1 MIKEKTLEELKLDLI
16 EIQAYR
22 NLQDKDFSF
31 NGNIIKNES
40 IISEDAYY
48 EMLEQD
54 ILEQIEYLEN
64 EKIKK
69 IYRKL

>member
-1 MIKEKTLEELKLDLI
+1 MIEVKTLEELKLDLI

-31 NGNIIKNES
+31 GGNVIKNES
-40 IISEDAYY
+40 ITSEDAYY
-48 EMLEQD
+48 EMLQQD

-64 EKIKK
+64 QKVKK
-69 IYRKL
+69 IYKKN